1 VGMMMKI
8 WRKNSVMVMGM
19 LLALVWG
26 GACSPQR
33 PSPEDKPGNEPKAE
47 GQAKAEAAKS
57 DKLMVPDE
65 SKVPA
70 NAGYA
75 VLAGGCF
82 WCVEEVLQQLDG
94 VTSVVSGYSGGT
106 KEAANYEAV
115 CSGKTDHAEAVKVTF
130 DRDKVSFSQV
140 LDTFWKLHDPTTVNR
155 QGHDVGRQ
163 YRSAIFYQDEEQKVA
178 AEASKKKLA
187 ESEVYPSAI
196 VTLIVPLDKFY
207 PAEDY
212 HQNYAR
218 LNPNDPYI
226 QQVLFPKLEK
236 LHLKLPE

>member
-1 VGMMMKI
+1 MMMKI
-8 WRKNSVMVMGM
+8 QWKNVVTVMGM
-19 LLALVWG
+19 LVASVWG
-26 GACSPQR
+26 VACSPQE
-33 PSPEDKPGNEPKAE
+33 PSPEDKPGTEPKVEAT
-47 GQAKAEAAKS
+47 AKTEVAKPG
-57 DKLMVPDE
+57 KLEVPDE

-94 VTSVVSGYSGGT
+94 VTSVMSGYAGGT
-106 KEAANYEAV
+106 AETANYEAV
-115 CSGKTDHAEAVKVTF
+115 CSGTTDHAEVVKVTF

-140 LDTFWKLHDPTTVNR
+140 LDTFWKLHDPTTLNR

-163 YRSAIFYQDEEQKVA
+163 YRSAIFYQNEEQKNA

-187 ESEVYPSAI
+187 ESEVYSSAI

-207 PAEDY
+207 LAEDY

-226 QQVLFPKLEK
+226 QQVLFPKLKK

>member
-1 VGMMMKI
+1 MKMKI
-8 WRKNSVMVMGM
+8 GRKNVVAVMGM
-19 LLALVWG
+19 LAALVWSV
-26 GACSPQR
+26 ACSPQQ
-33 PSPEDKPGNEPKAE
+33 PNPQDQTGNGPEVEGQVKAEVAKPG
-47 GQAKAEAAKS
+47 
-57 DKLMVPDE
+57 KLEVPDE

-94 VTSVVSGYSGGT
+94 VTSVVSGYAGGT
-106 KEAANYEAV
+106 AETANYEAV
-115 CSGKTDHAEAVKVTF
+115 CSGTTDHAEVVKVTF

-140 LDTFWKLHDPTTVNR
+140 LDTFWKLHDPTTLNR

-163 YRSAIFYQDEEQKVA
+163 YRSAIFYQNEEQKAA
-178 AEASKKKLA
+178 AEASKKKLE
-187 ESEVYPSAI
+187 ESGVYPSAI
-196 VTLIVPLDKFY
+196 VTLIVPLEKFY
-207 PAEDY
+207 PAEEY

-218 LNPNDPYI
+218 RKPNDPYI
-226 QQVLFPKLEK
+226 QQVLFPKLKK

>member
-1 VGMMMKI
+1 
-8 WRKNSVMVMGM
+8 MGM
-19 LLALVWG
+19 FIAMVWAV
-26 GACSPQR
+26 ACSPLE
-33 PSPEDKPGNEPKAE
+33 SGPEAKPAKELQSE
-47 GQAKAEAAKS
+47 SQAKLETAKP
-57 DKLMVPDE
+57 DKLTVPDE
-65 SKVPA
+65 SKVPE

-106 KEAANYEAV
+106 AETANYEAV
-115 CSGKTDHAEAVKVTF
+115 CSGTTHHAESVKVTF
-130 DRDKVSFSQV
+130 DRDKISFSQV
-140 LDTFWKLHDPTTVNR
+140 LDTFWKLHDPTTLNR
-155 QGHDVGRQ
+155 QGHDVGTQ
-163 YRSAIFYQDEEQKVA
+163 YRSAIFYQNEEQKEA

-187 ESEVYPSAI
+187 ESGAYSGPI

-218 LNPNDPYI
+218 LNPNDRYI
-226 QQVLFPKLEK
+226 QQVLFPKLKK